1 MSYSLV
7 SYHFNPYKIGQIVKQ
22 YAKNRGI
29 SQTVMASKTG
39 LSYDTVGNIYA
50 GKVQKIPFEYIFKI
64 CVVLAIPV
72 EVIMMLMLK
81 DEDIDFED
89 EVLLYDTT
97 EDKSVPVS
105 DAVPTLIPGTVPDAV
120 ADTAVAVAAA
130 VPAIEEAAG
139 AAHDV
144 SHVLSY
150 DDITDAVEK
159 VRSYYEAHIQD
170 LKEAFEK
177 ERESHERHC
186 KQLHELAM
194 GIMVSKRQ
202 TP

>member
-89 EVLLYDTT
+89 EVLLYDTS
-97 EDKSVPVS
+97 EDKPVPVS
-105 DAVPTLIPGTVPDAV
+105 DAVPTLIAGSVPDAV
-120 ADTAVAVAAA
+120 ADTVVAVAAV
-130 VPAIEEAAG
+130 VPAIEATG
-139 AAHDV
+139 AAHDI
-144 SHVLSY
+144 SPALSY
-150 DDITDAVEK
+150 DDISDAVEK